1 MAITTIC
8 SSPPTLKTIHP
19 LLSPPPSSSSNVKFN
34 VNLVSNSNEAL
45 SIIASATEAMA
56 LASAAMHA
64 AREAVA
70 LARGVEEVETFE
82 GETETETVSVSVV
95 RVRRKS
101 RRKKKTKEY
110 EFFDKGFSGED
121 EFVKNKK
128 SWYLSRKEEA
138 EICLNLKEGAR
149 LEEARTKMAES
160 LDHKSI
166 SKELAKATGK
176 KRRQVDKIL
185 CKERESQERIT
196 RSYRRLVASI
206 AAGYQGK
213 GLSLQDLIQEGSIGL
228 LRGAKRFDPE
238 RGNKLS
244 TYVYWWIKQAMIRA
258 IANKSRMIRL
268 PGSMCEMVAKIAEA
282 NSVLTRR
289 LRRLPTHS
297 EIAEMLEISVSTVRL
312 AFERIRY
319 PISLDR
325 AVTDRGCMT
334 LQDIMPGPDETMPE
348 KMVEK
353 QLMKQELDDL
363 LKTLTEREEQI
374 LRLYYG
380 LNGDTPLSCEQ
391 IGKVLKLSRERV
403 RQISG
408 IALTK
413 LQQTDNLNNLKV
425 YIV

>member
-8 SSPPTLKTIHP
+8 SSPPTLKTLHP

-82 GETETETVSVSVV
+82 GETET
-95 RVRRKS
+95 KS
-101 RRKKKTKEY
+101 
-110 EFFDKGFSGED
+110 
-121 EFVKNKK
+121 NKK

-138 EICLNLKEGAR
+138 EFCLNL
-149 LEEARTKMAES
+149 
-160 LDHKSI
+160 
-166 SKELAKATGK
+166 KELAKATGK

-213 GLSLQDLIQEGSIGL
+213 GLSLQDLVQEGSIGL

-258 IANKSRMIRL
+258 IANKSRIIRL
-268 PGSMCEMVAKIAEA
+268 PLVLCREACVRRWLKIAEA

-297 EIAEMLEISVSTVRL
+297 EIAEMLDINVSTVRL

-325 AVTDRGCMT
+325 AVSDRGCMT

>member
-70 LARGVEEVETFE
+70 LARGVEEVEPFE
-82 GETETETVSVSVV
+82 EETEAESVSVV
-95 RVRRKS
+95 RVKRRKS

-110 EFFDKGFSGED
+110 ESLDKGFSGED

-128 SWYLSRKEEA
+128 SGYLSRKEEA
-138 EICLNLKEGAR
+138 EICLNLKDGAR

-166 SKELAKATGK
+166 SEELAKATGK

-185 CKERESQERIT
+185 CKERESQKRIT

-258 IANKSRMIRL
+258 IANKSRIIRL
-268 PGSMCEMVAKIAEA
+268 PGSMCETVAKIAEA

-297 EIAEMLEISVSTVRL
+297 EIAEMLDINVSTVRL

-325 AVTDRGCMT
+325 AVSDRGCMT